1 MSYYMLPKNINDI
14 IIKPFLYD
22 DVRKDTNKEINKP
35 YMSYSLT
42 HYYDVLKQQIEHL
55 YTYQEKKEDKKNE
68 DEITMLCNITNSHSY
83 IYTPITGKDI
93 TISNLDIK
101 NDIFYDVLELLFY
114 LNIKDCIKDSNTTHI
129 GYFTNHF
136 LDLKECFKIYLNHS
150 STCYSNEYIIHNHL
164 FSVNNQYISNE
175 DFHLGFFQITND
187 VSDLLKIILIIMKQ
201 QSHKGNTIIQTNH
214 INNRIIIDLIYLLS
228 SLYEKVY
235 ICKPSTS
242 NLLNN
247 SKYIVCKSFIKK
259 QEHLD
264 ANINILY
271 SCLNY
276 IDSIDSIDS
285 IECVDNMEIVPP
297 FQSILNYII
306 PYYFQNKINEI
317 NIIIGQQQLEIM
329 EQIISIYKSKNKN
342 EKIELLIK
350 HNIQNSIHWCEKHK
364 IPYTKT
370 FDKSNNIF
378 HQQQI

>member
-42 HYYDVLKQQIEHL
+42 HYCDVLKQQIEHL
-55 YTYQEKKEDKKNE
+55 YTYQEKKEENNHQ
-68 DEITMLCNITNSHSY
+68 DEISMLCNITNSHSY

-101 NDIFYDVLELLFY
+101 NDLFYDVLELLFY
-114 LNIKDCIKDSNTTHI
+114 LNIKDCIKDTNIIHI

-276 IDSIDSIDS
+276 IDTMDTM
-285 IECVDNMEIVPP
+285 DNMEIGPP

>member
-1 MSYYMLPKNINDI
+1 MLPKNINDI
-14 IIKPFLYD
+14 IINPFLYD
-22 DVRKDTNKEINKP
+22 EIRSHENKESNKT

-42 HYYDVLKQQIEHL
+42 HYCDVLKQQIEHL
-55 YTYQEKKEDKKNE
+55 YTIQNKKEYIKNE
-68 DEITMLCNITNSHSY
+68 DEISMLCNITNSHSY
-83 IYTPITGKDI
+83 IYEPIAGKDI

-101 NDIFYDVLELLFY
+101 NYLFYDVLELLFY
-114 LNIKDCIKDSNTTHI
+114 LNIKDCITYTNITHI

-136 LDLKECFKIYLNHS
+136 LDLKECFYMYINHP

-164 FSVNNQYISNE
+164 FSVNNKYISSENF
-175 DFHLGFFQITND
+175 DLGFFQIMNGLR
-187 VSDLLKIILIIMKQ
+187 DLFIILLIIMKQ
-201 QSHKGNTIIQTNH
+201 QTHKGNTIIHINN
-214 INNRIIIDLIYLLS
+214 INNRIIVDLIYLLS

-247 SKYIVCKSFIKK
+247 NKYIVCKSFIKK
-259 QEHLD
+259 QDNLD
-264 ANINILY
+264 ANINIIY

-276 IDSIDSIDS
+276 IDTIDTMNS
-285 IECVDNMEIVPP
+285 MEIVQP

-329 EQIISIYKSKNKN
+329 EQIISIYKSKNKDD
-342 EKIELLIK
+342 KIQLLIK
-350 HNIQNSIHWCEKHK
+350 NNIQNSIHWCEKHK
-364 IPYTKT
+364 IPYNKS

-378 HQQQI
+378 YQQQI

>member
-22 DVRKDTNKEINKP
+22 DIISHSNKEINNT
-35 YMSYSLT
+35 YTSYSLT
-42 HYYDVLKQQIEHL
+42 HYCDVLKQQIEHL

-68 DEITMLCNITNSHSY
+68 DEISMLCNITNTHSY

-101 NDIFYDVLELLFY
+101 NDVFYDVLEILFY
-114 LNIKDCIKDSNTTHI
+114 LNIKDCIKDKNITHI
-129 GYFTNHF
+129 GYLTNHF
-136 LDLKECFKIYLNHS
+136 LDLKECFKMYINHS

-164 FSVNNQYISNE
+164 FSVNNQYISSE
-175 DFHLGFFQITND
+175 DFDLGFFQITND
-187 VSDLLKIILIIMKQ
+187 VRNLLKILLIIMKQ
-201 QSHKGNTIIQTNH
+201 QSHKGNTVIQTNH
-214 INNRIIIDLIYLLS
+214 INNRMIIDLIYLLS

-247 SKYIVCKSFIKK
+247 TKYIVCKSFIKK
-259 QEHLD
+259 QDNLD
-264 ANINILY
+264 ANIIILY

-276 IDSIDSIDS
+276 IDSMES
-285 IECVDNMEIVPP
+285 IEIAQP

-329 EQIISIYKSKNKN
+329 EQIITIYKSKNKN

-350 HNIQNSIHWCEKHK
+350 NNIQNSIHWCEKHK
-364 IPYTKT
+364 IPYSKT